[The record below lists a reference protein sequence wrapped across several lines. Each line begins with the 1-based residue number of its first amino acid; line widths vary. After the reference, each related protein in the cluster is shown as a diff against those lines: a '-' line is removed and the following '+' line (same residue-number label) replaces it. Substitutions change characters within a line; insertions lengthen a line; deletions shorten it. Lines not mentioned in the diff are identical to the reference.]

1 MVTSAICVPS
11 FEGLILWSGNNC
23 SQWSVRTAAEKLQ
36 WVVNYFG
43 THGIVVNEAA
53 ARPITQQMDA
63 YCGSFAPAGAV
74 DDVVATWRDSEGRE
88 HVLTQGMVDR
98 LNSEHGTNYNPND
111 PNWTAILTSPAFA
124 NLIGQTFGAIGN
136 TVVGVTNSANKTPY
150 GYSPNSGYNNY
161 GGLGNNY
168 GGYGSGIY
176 GGFNSSSGFGYGQA
190 NWTPI
195 IIGGA
200 VMVAIGVGLLL
211 MNQKNKSSSKS

>member
-53 ARPITQQMDA
+53 VRPITQQMDA

-74 DDVVATWRDSEGRE
+74 DDIVATFRDSNGVE
-88 HVLTQGMVDR
+88 HRLTQGMLDR
-98 LNSEHGTNYNPND
+98 LNAENGMNLNPND
-111 PNWTAILTSPAFA
+111 PNWNTILTSPNFTHLLEQAF
-124 NLIGQTFGAIGN
+124 GVVGATI
-136 TVVGVTNSANKTPY
+136 VGVTNSANKTNY
-150 GYSPNSGYNNY
+150 GYPANY
-161 GGLGNNY
+161 GGLGSY
-168 GGYGSGIY
+168 GGYGSPGGLGGGIY
-176 GGFNSSSGFGYGQA
+176 GGFDSSYGFGYGQA

-195 IIGGA
+195 LIGGA
-200 VMVAIGVGLLL
+200 VVVAIGVGLFL